1 MIYYFSCSHV
11 RFRTEPF
18 QILTLAINKTNTTL
32 EKIFSQL
39 TKIEIV

>member
-1 MIYYFSCSHV
+1 MNYSRCSHV

-18 QILTLAINKTNTTL
+18 QILTLPVNTTNTTL
-32 EKIFSQL
+32 ERLLSQL